1 MQGRAL
7 SGKSSLSGIRRQIRA
22 DLSAVGAD
30 ESLAFD
36 CLVAVTEACSNA
48 LVHGQGRSPGSAAP
62 EISWD
67 ITKNQARFVVEDF
80 STEEWSRTVHPSWDS
95 DEIPDDMSRRI
106 GGFGLDIMR
115 GLMDDVDIELS
126 SRGTTVTLT
135 KMLTPVPQQQPD
147 EHRARRGA

>member
-7 SGKSSLSGIRRQIRA
+7 SGKSSLAGIRRQIRA
-22 DLSAVGAD
+22 DLNGVGAE

-48 LVHGQGRSPGSAAP
+48 LVHGQARSPGSPPP
-62 EISWD
+62 EISWE
-67 ITKNQARFVVEDF
+67 ITKNQARFVIVDF

-106 GGFGLDIMR
+106 GGFGLEIMR
-115 GLMDDVDIELS
+115 GLMDDVDIHLS
-126 SRGTTVTLT
+126 SAGTRVSLV
-135 KMLTPVPQQQPD
+135 KMLVPQKKKDGDPQ
-147 EHRARRGA
+147 EARRGA